1 MIEDDFFFP
10 SSLFSQN
17 FLPQSFYFLCQTFAW
32 THERLIMI
40 TPCEALS

>member
-17 FLPQSFYFLCQTFAW
+17 CLPGQSFNFLCQTFAW

-40 TPCEALS
+40 TPCEG